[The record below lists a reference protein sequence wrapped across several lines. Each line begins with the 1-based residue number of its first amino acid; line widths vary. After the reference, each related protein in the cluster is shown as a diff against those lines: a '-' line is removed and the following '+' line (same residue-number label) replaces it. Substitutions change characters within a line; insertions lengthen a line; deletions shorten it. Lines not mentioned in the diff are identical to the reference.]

1 MKLNEVEAEAKVVVT
16 KIEAGK
22 EAIAS
27 LEDLGV
33 AVVYCSLMTPRK
45 RVRKNHEKI
54 TSIFLLP
61 IQIYINRNN

>member
-27 LEDLGV
+27 LVDMGV
-33 AVVYCSLMTPRK
+33 AEKVV
-45 RVRKNHEKI
+45 VD
-54 TSIFLLP
+54 
-61 IQIYINRNN
+61 